1 MLSMQNNLLA
11 WLESTGLDH
20 QRANIY
26 LAALSLGE
34 ATAKQLSEAVKIG
47 RTAMYDNLRIL
58 ESRGYMQ
65 TVREGKR
72 RVYVPLHPKELYKKF
87 ESHREQL
94 KDLLPDF
101 LAIYAAKDTKPFVQL
116 FQGHYAAREVY
127 EDILRV
133 EKKEYIYFS
142 PSELTL
148 QVIDRRYIE
157 QWVKRRVQKGIR
169 SRSLR
174 VKAKVVPNAPIFNA
188 ESEYLRQI
196 RYLHGYMDLRAAIY
210 IYGNNIGVISTK
222 KEGSAFIIYSPDL
235 AFSLRQIFEFVWN
248 ISTRS

>member
-1 MLSMQNNLLA
+1 MRNNLLV
-11 WLESTGLDH
+11 WLESTGLDQ

-26 LAALSLGE
+26 LAALSRGE
-34 ATAKQLSEAVKIG
+34 ATAKEVAEVVGIS
-47 RTAMYDNLRIL
+47 RTAVYDNLRIL
-58 ESRGYMQ
+58 EKKGY
-65 TVREGKR
+65 VRSIREGKR
-72 RVYVPLHPKELYKKF
+72 QVFVPLHPNELYKQF
-87 ESHREQL
+87 ESRQKQL

-101 LAIYAAKDTKPFVQL
+101 LAMYAEKDTKPFVQL
-116 FQGHYAAREVY
+116 FQGQYAAREVY

-133 EKKEYIYFS
+133 EKKEYVYFS

-148 QVIDRRYIE
+148 QVVNRSFME
-157 QWVKRRVQKGIR
+157 QWVKRRVAKGVS

-174 VKAKVVPNAPIFNA
+174 VKAKVVPNAPIFNN
-188 ESEYLRQI
+188 ETEYLRQI
-196 RYLHGYMDLRAAIY
+196 RYLHGHMDLKAAIY

-235 AFSLRQIFEFVWN
+235 AFSLKQIFEFMWQ